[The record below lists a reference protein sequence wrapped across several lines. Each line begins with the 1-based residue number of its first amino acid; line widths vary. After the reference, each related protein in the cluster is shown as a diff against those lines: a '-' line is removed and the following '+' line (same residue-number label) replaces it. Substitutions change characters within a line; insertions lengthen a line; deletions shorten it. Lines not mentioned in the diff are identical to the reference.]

1 MKDNTNESQLDEL
14 FRDQLSQ
21 ANASVPPGAWEA
33 VSSGIG
39 ASTAATTAVQS
50 AIWMKA
56 AIGAA
61 IVMTAGLGYYFTST
75 EASTPVAQTPVNSAT
90 TEQSIIAENTT
101 PNSTQT
107 LIQKP
112 ESRQEAHHDFL
123 PIILEGDEIVEP
135 DMGQYTAYDFAH
147 AIEEPYKTFHSD
159 ELNVNEH
166 NGDQVDV
173 NNSTETDEFDM
184 TIKDFKPVVLDS
196 AFINVPDAV
205 TPNGDGYNDG
215 YLIQLV
221 GEEFVNITIYDAAG
235 EIVFST
241 RNKYQAWNCT
251 LPNGELAPVGK
262 YFVRVEYKFKN
273 QASTRP
279 IISPLTLIR

>member
-21 ANASVPPGAWEA
+21 ANASVPPGTWEA

-61 IVMTAGLGYYFTST
+61 IVMTAGLGYYFIGS

-112 ESRQEAHHDFL
+112 ESRQEAHNDFI
-123 PIILEGDEIVEP
+123 PIIVEGDEIVEP

-147 AIEEPYKTFHSD
+147 AVEEPHKIVHSD
-159 ELNVNEH
+159 LFKDNEH
-166 NGDQVDV
+166 NDIQIDTYT
-173 NNSTETDEFDM
+173 SSESDEFAM
-184 TIKDFKPVVLDS
+184 TIKDLKPVVIDS

-205 TPNGDGYNDG
+205 TPNGDGFNDT

>member
-1 MKDNTNESQLDEL
+1 M
-14 FRDQLSQ
+14 
-21 ANASVPPGAWEA
+21 
-33 VSSGIG
+33 
-39 ASTAATTAVQS
+39 
-50 AIWMKA
+50 
-56 AIGAA
+56 
-61 IVMTAGLGYYFTST
+61 
-75 EASTPVAQTPVNSAT
+75 AQTPVKSAT
-90 TEQSIIAENTT
+90 TEQSIITENTT
-101 PNSTQT
+101 PNASQT
-107 LIQKP
+107 LSQKP
-112 ESRQEAHHDFL
+112 ESRLEAHNDFI
-123 PIILEGDEIVEP
+123 PIIVEGDEIVEP

-147 AIEEPYKTFHSD
+147 AVEEPYKAVHSD
-159 ELNVNEH
+159 LFNSDEH
-166 NGDQVDV
+166 NGVQADV

-221 GEEFVNITIYDAAG
+221 GEESVNITIYDAAG

>member
-14 FRDQLSQ
+14 FREQLSQ
-21 ANASVPPGAWEA
+21 ANASVPPGTWEA

-61 IVMTAGLGYYFTST
+61 IVMTVGLGYYLSSPEATIPQSQNPPSSQLT
-75 EASTPVAQTPVNSAT
+75 EPNNNVEQIAQNSDEKLTDKPVSKSNNNFIPVV
-90 TEQSIIAENTT
+90 I
-101 PNSTQT
+101 
-107 LIQKP
+107 
-112 ESRQEAHHDFL
+112 
-123 PIILEGDEIVEP
+123 EGEELLMGPDEEIYNVI
-135 DMGQYTAYDFAH
+135 DVAH
-147 AIEEPYKTFHSD
+147 AVEGPDKAFDSDLFNSD
-159 ELNVNEH
+159 EHKGVQTDDNH
-166 NGDQVDV
+166 
-173 NNSTETDEFDM
+173 STETDEFDM

-221 GEEFVNITIYDAAG
+221 GEESVNITIYDAAG

-241 RNKYQAWNCT
+241 KNKYQAWNCT
-251 LPNGELAPVGK
+251 LPNGDLAPVGK

-273 QASTRP
+273 QAPTRP

>member
-21 ANASVPPGAWEA
+21 ANASVPPGTWEA

-56 AIGAA
+56 AIGAT
-61 IVMTAGLGYYFTST
+61 ILLTAGIGYYLSSSEATIPQSQNPPSSQLT
-75 EASTPVAQTPVNSAT
+75 EPNNNVEQIAQNRDEKLTDKPVSKSNNNFIPVVV
-90 TEQSIIAENTT
+90 
-101 PNSTQT
+101 
-107 LIQKP
+107 
-112 ESRQEAHHDFL
+112 
-123 PIILEGDEIVEP
+123 EGEELLMAPDEEIYNVI
-135 DMGQYTAYDFAH
+135 DVAH
-147 AIEEPYKTFHSD
+147 AVEEPYKIVHSD
-159 ELNVNEH
+159 LFKDNALN
-166 NGDQVDV
+166 DIQVDTYT
-173 NNSTETDEFDM
+173 SSESDEFAM
-184 TIKDFKPVVLDS
+184 TIKDLKPAVIDS

-205 TPNGDGYNDG
+205 TPNGDGFNDT

-241 RNKYQAWNCT
+241 KNKYQAWNCT

-273 QASTRP
+273 QAPTRP
-279 IISPLTLIR
+279 IISPLTLNI

>member
-14 FRDQLSQ
+14 FREQLSQ
-21 ANASVPPGAWEA
+21 ANASVPPGTWEA

-61 IVMTAGLGYYFTST
+61 IVMTAGLGYYLSSSEATIPQSQNPPSSQLT
-75 EASTPVAQTPVNSAT
+75 EPNNNVEQIAQNSDEKLTDKPVSKSNNNFIPVV
-90 TEQSIIAENTT
+90 I
-101 PNSTQT
+101 
-107 LIQKP
+107 
-112 ESRQEAHHDFL
+112 
-123 PIILEGDEIVEP
+123 EGEELLMGPDEEIYNVI
-135 DMGQYTAYDFAH
+135 DVAH
-147 AIEEPYKTFHSD
+147 AVEGPDKAFDSDLFNSD
-159 ELNVNEH
+159 EHKGVQTDDNH
-166 NGDQVDV
+166 
-173 NNSTETDEFDM
+173 STETDEFDM

-241 RNKYQAWNCT
+241 KNKYQSWNCT
-251 LPNGELAPVGK
+251 LPNGDLAPVGK

-273 QASTRP
+273 QAPTRP